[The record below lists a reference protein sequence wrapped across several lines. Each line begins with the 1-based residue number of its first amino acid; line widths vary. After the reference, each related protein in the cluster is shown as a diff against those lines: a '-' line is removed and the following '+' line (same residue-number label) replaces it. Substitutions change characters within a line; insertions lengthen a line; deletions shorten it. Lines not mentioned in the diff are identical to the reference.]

1 MAAQPAPV
9 PDPAKSR
16 KSFRL
21 VANIAIEVD
30 VPTIAVPVPAM
41 LADLSEGGCQIA
53 SRVKIAT
60 GHSLEFSLRLENKS
74 PLRLRGIV
82 RSVKERPETRAY
94 YYGVQ
99 FDRLR
104 PAEQDAIYQF
114 VVDKQRKELQQRP
127 VAPSPG
133 GPQTKGRAAYRAQ
146 RNFPVRYAVV
156 GTPGS
161 NPATALDLSRG
172 GSRVAFDGELREDR
186 ELVLRFTLPSDVL
199 AVLTRHEATGSQSV
213 FGHAG
218 GATKEVKARPF
229 EEMQIH
235 AKVLPGA
242 ERIKGKFIYR
252 LVFQRSTPY
261 FEEEIERFVHAAQ
274 LTELHKTRLV

>member
-1 MAAQPAPV
+1 M
-9 PDPAKSR
+9 
-16 KSFRL
+16 
-21 VANIAIEVD
+21 VANIAIEID
-30 VPTIAVPVPAM
+30 VPTITVPVPAM

-60 GHSLEFSLRLENKS
+60 GNSLEFNLRLDGK
-74 PLRLRGIV
+74 PALRLRGVI
-82 RSVKERPETRAY
+82 RSTKERPETRSY

-127 VAPSPG
+127 APLQAAA
-133 GPQTKGRAAYRAQ
+133 QTKGRAAYRAQ
-146 RNFPVRYAVV
+146 RNFAVRYAVV

-161 NPATALDLSRG
+161 SPATALDVSRG

-186 ELVLRFTLPSDVL
+186 ELLLRFTLPSDVL
-199 AVLTRHEATGSQSV
+199 GVLTHHEQRGSQSV
-213 FGHAG
+213 FGRSG
-218 GATKEVKARPF
+218 TTKEVKARPF

-242 ERIKGKFIYR
+242 ERIKGRFIYR
-252 LVFQRSTPY
+252 LVFQRPTPY